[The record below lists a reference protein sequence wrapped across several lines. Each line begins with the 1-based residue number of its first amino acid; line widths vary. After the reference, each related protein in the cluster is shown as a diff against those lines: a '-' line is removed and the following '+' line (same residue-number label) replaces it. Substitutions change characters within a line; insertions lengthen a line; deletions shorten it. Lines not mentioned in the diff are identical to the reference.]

1 MNKQTKRKQMKK
13 LLLILLLFTSLFLV
27 SCGKN
32 QDQKPIEEVVEQT
45 KEKELQRYR
54 VKVVEKYEDNVHYI
68 VEKYGYSIGGVYY
81 LETIKENLKLGDIV
95 YVIVLDDY
103 RCMLFS
109 EYLDIRKNNKI
120 EE

>member
-1 MNKQTKRKQMKK
+1 MKKIKK
-13 LLLILLLFTSLFLV
+13 LLLILLLFMSLFLV

-54 VKVVEKYEDNVHYI
+54 VKVVEKQEDNDHYI
-68 VEKYGYSIGGVYY
+68 VEKYGYSIGGIYY
-81 LETIKENLKLGDIV
+81 LETIKENLKVGDIV
-95 YVIVLDDY
+95 YVIVLDKY

-109 EYLDIRKNNKI
+109 EYLDKTTEAK
-120 EE
+120 E